1 MDQQPAFRVQQAD
14 SSSLPPFPS
23 SPLALSVQQYALQG
37 PPPHYPVPPPPS
49 SPAANA
55 DTEDLVVAREP
66 WSPAM
71 DALDALDAL
80 SDTSIS
86 DDGFGQDGG
95 EGSTA
100 MWHDTPQ
107 TSEAELADSFQD
119 RVCQADTNR

>member
-1 MDQQPAFRVQQAD
+1 MVQQAD
-14 SSSLPPFPS
+14 SSSIPPSPS
-23 SPLALSVQQYALQG
+23 SPLVLSVQQHALQG
-37 PPPHYPVPPPPS
+37 PPPHYPVPPPLS
-49 SPAANA
+49 SSAANA

-66 WSPAM
+66 MSPAT
-71 DALDALDAL
+71 DALDAL

-119 RVCQADTNR
+119 RVCQADTNC

>member
-1 MDQQPAFRVQQAD
+1 MVQQAD
-14 SSSLPPFPS
+14 SSFLPLSSS
-23 SPLALSVQQYALQG
+23 SPPVLSVQQYALQG
-37 PPPHYPVPPPPS
+37 PPPHYSVPPPLS

-55 DTEDLVVAREP
+55 DTEDLVVARKP
-66 WSPAM
+66 MSPAT
-71 DALDALDAL
+71 DALDAL

-95 EGSTA
+95 DDSTA
-100 MWHDTPQ
+100 MWHDTPH

>member
-1 MDQQPAFRVQQAD
+1 MVQQAD

-23 SPLALSVQQYALQG
+23 SPLVLSVQQYALQG
-37 PPPHYPVPPPPS
+37 LPTHYPVPPLS

-66 WSPAM
+66 MSPAT
-71 DALDALDAL
+71 DALDAL

-100 MWHDTPQ
+100 MWHDTLQ